1 MVQEIMN
8 NQTISRWQQPHT
20 FNQDKKQPGEKRT
33 VWVIVITAT
42 MMVVEISA
50 GILFGSMALLAD
62 GLHMASHA
70 AALLISVFAY
80 VYARRHA
87 KDAKYS
93 FGTGKVNALG
103 GFSGA
108 ILLGVFALMMVWESV
123 DRLIHP
129 VSIAFNQAISVA
141 VLGLIVNGVSV
152 FILGDHHSGHDSTD
166 HTHHTDHPSN
176 DSHHDHNLRAAYF
189 HVLAD
194 ALTSITAIFA
204 LLIAK
209 YFGLNWMDPM
219 MGIVGAILITRWSVG
234 LIGATSG
241 ILLDEQAEQLVEMV
255 RTSIENQN
263 DKICDLH
270 LWLIAPNI
278 YSLVLSIVSDDPKS
292 PDEYKQRLPHDLGL
306 EHITIEVNPVN
317 AHND

>member
-1 MVQEIMN
+1 MLNQVYKEIMN
-8 NQTISRWQQPHT
+8 DQTLSRWQQAHT
-20 FNQDKKQPGEKRT
+20 FNQDQKRPGEKRT
-33 VWVIVITAT
+33 ILVIVITAT
-42 MMVVEISA
+42 MMVIEIST

-62 GLHMASHA
+62 GLHMASHT

-87 KDAKYS
+87 KDTKYS

-103 GFSGA
+103 GFSSA
-108 ILLGVFALMMVWESV
+108 ILLGIFALMMVWESV

-129 VSIAFNQAISVA
+129 VAIAFNQAIFVA

-152 FILGDHHSGHDSTD
+152 FILGDHHNAQDSAD
-166 HTHHTDHPSN
+166 HHSN
-176 DSHHDHNLRAAYF
+176 DRHHDHNLRAAYF
-189 HVLAD
+189 HVMAD

-209 YFGLNWMDPM
+209 YFGLNWMDPL
-219 MGIVGAILITRWSVG
+219 MGIVGALLITRWSIG
-234 LIGATSG
+234 LTGATSR
-241 ILLDEQAEQLVEMV
+241 ILLDEQAQGQLLQTI
-255 RTSIENQN
+255 RHSIENQH

-306 EHITIEVNPVN
+306 EHITIEVNPIPS
-317 AHND
+317 DDE